1 MKLSNRVL
9 AMHESPIRKLVP
21 YAQAARAAGK
31 VVYPLNIGQPD
42 IATPKGFFD
51 AIAAFDEKVL
61 AYADSHGD
69 SKLLEAISR
78 YYKGHDMAFEP
89 EDILITAGGS
99 EALLFTMM
107 ILCDPGDNV
116 VVAEPFY
123 ANYNSFAASVNVDVK
138 GIITKAENGFH
149 LPPREKILAV
159 LDERTRAFVI
169 SNPGNPT
176 GVVYTPEELQM
187 LVDIAIEKDIF
198 IVADEV
204 YREFVYDGFE
214 LKSFGQFPEAADRIV
229 LIDSVSKRFSACG
242 ARIGCLIS
250 KNKDVLA
257 NALKLA
263 QGRLCVPTIEMLG
276 AVALYDT
283 PKSYFEA
290 VNAEYKKRRDTV
302 YRALKEMDGVI
313 CEEPKGA
320 FYVAVK
326 FPVDD
331 AEQFIIWMLESF
343 DYEGQSVMMAP
354 LSGFYS
360 DSTNGRDEARIAYVL
375 ESSELEKAMQ
385 TLAAALKAYPGRTN
399 K

>member
-1 MKLSNRVL
+1 MKLSNRIL

-21 YAQAARAAGK
+21 YAQAARANGK

-42 IATPKGFFD
+42 ILTPKGFFD
-51 AIAAFDEKVL
+51 AVSQFSEDVL

-69 SKLLEAISR
+69 KALLEAISR
-78 YYKGHDMAFEP
+78 YYKGHDMDFEP
-89 EDILITAGGS
+89 ADILVTAGGS
-99 EALLFTMM
+99 EALLFSMM
-107 ILCDPGDNV
+107 VLCDPGDNI

-123 ANYNSFAASVNVDVK
+123 ANYNSFAASLNIDVH
-138 GIITKAENGFH
+138 GIVTKAEDGFH
-149 LPPREKILAV
+149 FPDKATVLAAI
-159 LDERTRAFVI
+159 DDKTRAFVLN
-169 SNPGNPT
+169 NPGNPT

-187 LVDIAIEKDIF
+187 LVDIAIEKDLF

-214 LKSFGQFPEAADRIV
+214 LKSFGHFPEAADRVII
-229 LIDSVSKRFSACG
+229 IDSVSKRFSACG
-242 ARIGCLIS
+242 ARIGCIIS
-250 KNKDVLA
+250 KNRDVMD

-263 QGRLCVPTIEMLG
+263 QGRLCVPTIEMVG

-283 PKSYFEA
+283 PKSYFEE

-302 YRALKEMDGVI
+302 YQALKDMDGVI

-331 AEQFIIWMLESF
+331 AEKFIIWMLESF
-343 DYEGQSVMMAP
+343 DYEGQTVMMAP

-360 DSTNGRDEARIAYVL
+360 DSNNGRDEARIAYVL
-375 ESSELEKAMQ
+375 ESSALEKAMKV
-385 TLAAALKAYPGRTN
+385 LEEALKAYPGR
-399 K
+399 KMS